1 MENRAFPREL
11 RSEITVGLAGVTAV
25 TGSRAC
31 LRPMECAERRMRVVP
46 RKTFTGLSSPNP
58 GTKDRFFVPYALPF
72 GEGGPKG
79 AG

>member
-31 LRPMECAERRMRVVP
+31 LRLMECAERRIAGG
-46 RKTFTGLSSPNP
+46 TAEDFSGLSSPET
-58 GTKDRFFVPYALPF
+58 GTEGRFFVPYALPF